1 MTPAGIPPPDADT
14 AAAIRDDVRAGRR
27 SAVEV
32 CRDFLDRIAAGNGRW
47 NALTAVFEDEAL
59 AQAAEIDRRRDDWRD
74 RPLLGVPITVKD
86 VICTR
91 GQPTTAASRIL
102 AGFRPPYD
110 ATVAVRLRDAGAV
123 VVGKTNCDEFAMGS
137 STEHSAY
144 GPSRNPWDPDRT
156 PGGSSGGAAAAVA
169 AGLAPVSIGSDTG
182 GSIRQPAA
190 FCGIV
195 GLKPTYGRVSRY
207 GLLAF
212 ASSLDQIGPL
222 TRTVG
227 DAALVLEVL
236 AGRDPRDATS
246 VDMPVDDYAAA
257 LGAGVAGLRVGV
269 PRALLERGDAGIDGE
284 VAAAFRQALDA
295 LQAAGVVLVDVDL
308 PHAEYAV
315 PVYYLIA
322 PAEASSNLARYDGVR
337 YGLRAGGGD
346 GGEASLAA
354 MYDRTRDAGFGA
366 EVKRRIML
374 GTYALSAGY
383 YDAYYRRAQRVRSLI
398 RRDYD
403 AAFDTAGAARVD
415 AVAMPTTPS
424 PAFRLGAHL
433 QDPLAMYLGDVF
445 TVSANLTGLPALSV
459 PAGCTSG
466 GLPTGLQLTGR
477 AFDERTLLRLGY
489 ACERASGG
497 SGSERPPARRRYDAG
512 AASAGGEPA
521 SADSPACSSSSG
533 VRN

>member
-1 MTPAGIPPPDADT
+1 MAGAARPADPDT
-14 AAAIRDDVRAGRR
+14 ATSIRDDVRAGRR

-32 CRDFLDRIAAGNGRW
+32 CRHYLERIADGDRRW
-47 NALTAVFEDEAL
+47 NAFTAVFRDEAL
-59 AQAAEIDRRRDDWRD
+59 ARAAEVDRRRDAWRD
-74 RPLLGVPITVKD
+74 RPLLGVPITIKD

-110 ATVAVRLRDAGAV
+110 ATVATRLYEAGAV

-222 TRTVG
+222 TGTVA
-227 DAALVLEVL
+227 DAALVLGVL
-236 AGRDPRDATS
+236 AGHDPRDATS
-246 VDMPVDDYAAA
+246 VDAPVDDYPAA
-257 LGAGVAGLRVGV
+257 LTGEAAGLRVGV

-284 VAAAFRQALDA
+284 VLAVFRQALDA
-295 LQAAGVVLVDVDL
+295 LAAAGAVLVDVEL

-315 PVYYLIA
+315 PVYYLVA

-337 YGLRAGGGD
+337 YGARAAAADGD
-346 GGEASLAA
+346 AASPLAA

-403 AAFDTAGAARVD
+403 AAFDVD
-415 AVAMPTTPS
+415 SGPGVDVVAMPTTPA
-424 PAFRLGAHL
+424 PAFRLGEHL

-459 PAGCTSG
+459 PAGFTAA
-466 GLPTGLQLTGR
+466 GLPVGFQLVGR
-477 AFDERTLLRLGY
+477 AFDEATLLRLGQT
-489 ACERASGG
+489 CERTAPWSRPADASTG
-497 SGSERPPARRRYDAG
+497 S
-512 AASAGGEPA
+512 
-521 SADSPACSSSSG
+521 
-533 VRN
+533 